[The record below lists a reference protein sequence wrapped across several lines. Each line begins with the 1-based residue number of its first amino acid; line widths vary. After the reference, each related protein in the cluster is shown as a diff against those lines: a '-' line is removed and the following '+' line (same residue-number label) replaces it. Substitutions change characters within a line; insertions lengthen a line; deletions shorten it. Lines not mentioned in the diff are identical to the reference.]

1 MKTVDELLDGVKSR
15 RSIPSDYKLAA
26 YLGVVPGAVKHWRHG
41 RSLPDARVAARIA
54 AELEMD
60 PDVLVAELEAQ
71 RAQTAETRELWHR
84 IATRLQGGTVHGVV
98 LAGLVALG
106 FITTPP
112 NAVAAVTDLQSANSR
127 GSVYYVKCR
136 ICHHGSKP
144 AWATVPL
151 LPAHA
156 RWKHQPVATGW
167 HLPQTYNRLLS
178 HTGANRTTYGPSS

>member
-98 LAGLVALG
+98 LAGLVAAGL
-106 FITTPP
+106 FTTPP
-112 NAVAAVTDLQSANSR
+112 NAEAVVTELKPANSS
-127 GSVYYVKCR
+127 GLY
-136 ICHHGSKP
+136 IM
-144 AWATVPL
+144 
-151 LPAHA
+151 
-156 RWKHQPVATGW
+156 
-167 HLPQTYNRLLS
+167 
-178 HTGANRTTYGPSS
+178 

>member
-106 FITTPP
+106 FVTTPP

-127 GSVYYVKCR
+127 GSVYYVNK
-136 ICHHGSKP
+136 
-144 AWATVPL
+144 L
-151 LPAHA
+151 LA
-156 RWKHQPVATGW
+156 
-167 HLPQTYNRLLS
+167 LLR
-178 HTGANRTTYGPSS
+178 AFLRTTRGQVIGKLASPQQHRDSHVSCAWSAAPALAVA